1 MPRLEPPPGYT
12 TATDAA
18 RRLGVTASLLSRYVN
33 ENKLKRYGPE
43 KRVHKFYKVSE
54 IEALAASERVFPYE
68 TGNWRD
74 NPTTR
79 FELAT
84 DEDMPTIVEISR
96 HIFGDPPI
104 PTETRLT
111 WLHKNAETFHVLRT
125 REGVIVGYASLLPLS
140 KSTIDRFI
148 RDEINAEQITNDDVY
163 SFVPGKPM
171 HLYIMAIG
179 VDPRFSTAEK
189 HEYGAALMRGIYNFL
204 FDLASRGIV
213 IETITARSYKPD
225 GLRLLRKMGFAQL
238 RSPVPGK
245 DLFFVQVADSGF
257 YLFMRYSELLK
268 EWQRENQKSSP
279 QHKNASRS
287 LQTQGGSLPDNLVG
301 WREFSRLHN
310 IGQSTVQYDIEHGK
324 LPTVLGKWKMG
335 RTWVEKALDAT
346 GRARFYELYH
356 DKLDKEGEPQFQA
369 CPDCPHT

>member
-18 RRLGVTASLLSRYVN
+18 RRLGISVPLLSRYV
-33 ENKLKRYGPE
+33 EQEKLHRYGPE
-43 KRVHKFYKVSE
+43 KRVHKFYKLSE
-54 IEALAASERVFPYE
+54 IETLLAAERVFPYAP
-68 TGNWRD
+68 GNWRD

-104 PTETRLT
+104 PAAPRLA
-111 WLHKNAETFHVLRT
+111 WLRKNPETFHVLRNQSG
-125 REGVIVGYASLLPLS
+125 EIVGYASLLPLS
-140 KSTIDRFI
+140 KEMIDRFV
-148 RDEINAEQITNDDVY
+148 RDEIEAEQITGDDVY
-163 SFVPGKPM
+163 SFIPGKPM

-204 FDLASRGIV
+204 FDLAERGII

-245 DLFFVQVADSGF
+245 SLFFVQVKEAGF
-257 YLFMRYSELLK
+257 YLFDRYSELLK

-279 QHKNASRS
+279 QHKNASRPA
-287 LQTQGGSLPDNLVG
+287 QTQGGALPDNLVG
-301 WREFSRLHN
+301 WRFFSRLHG
-310 IGQSTVQYDIEHGK
+310 IGESTTQAAIEAGR
-324 LPTVLGKWKMG
+324 LQIVPGEWKVG
-335 RTWVEKALDAT
+335 RTTTKGALDQA
-346 GRARFYELYH
+346 GRAKFYTLYH
-356 DKLDKEGEPQFQA
+356 DKPQFKP
-369 CPDCPHT
+369 CDNCPHKA